1 MFTLRSPAFAHD
13 SPIPKRYTADG
24 EALSPPLSWTEVPE
38 GTRSFALVVDDP
50 DAPDP
55 ANPKRTYVHWV
66 VYNLP
71 ASCTELPADAARHLP
86 QGAKHGRND
95 AGTTGYVPPD
105 PPIGE
110 HRYFFKLY
118 ALDCLLDLEQPTK
131 QRLMKAMDG
140 HILGKAEM
148 FGRYSK
154 VTAEVG

>member
-1 MFTLRSPAFAHD
+1 GIGAACTGGGRHGPTASPAGSGSARGLGGPGMFTLRSPAFAHD

-86 QGAKHGRND
+86 QGAKH
-95 AGTTGYVPPD
+95 
-105 PPIGE
+105 
-110 HRYFFKLY
+110 
-118 ALDCLLDLEQPTK
+118 
-131 QRLMKAMDG
+131 
-140 HILGKAEM
+140 
-148 FGRYSK
+148 
-154 VTAEVG
+154 